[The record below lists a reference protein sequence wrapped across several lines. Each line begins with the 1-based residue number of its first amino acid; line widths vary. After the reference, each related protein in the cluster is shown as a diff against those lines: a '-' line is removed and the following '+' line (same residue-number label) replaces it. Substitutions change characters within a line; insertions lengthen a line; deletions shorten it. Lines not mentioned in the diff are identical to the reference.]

1 MLSVTLD
8 SDPRVR
14 IILGIIK
21 HSIILERN
29 FLVIIV
35 SILCAQWRWK
45 CDYLKSLLQ
54 SLCESFL
61 KLDSKTKGPRGGSSI
76 QCRGHQAV
84 RYMSYIPQGWFVLM
98 EKQWSRM
105 IVWDNL
111 IVWDFQVWSAT
122 TIYHRSPSCLLH
134 PFFYFWLK
142 KKVYFSCTE
151 EKTLWFYIPG

>member
-54 SLCESFL
+54 STCESFL

-76 QCRGHQAV
+76 QCWGHQAT
-84 RYMSYIPQGWFVLM
+84 RYISCKVCLYCLRNNDQGKIDWDNV
-98 EKQWSRM
+98 
-105 IVWDNL
+105 IVWDL
-111 IVWDFQVWSAT
+111 QVFCGTTSSTAHHAT
-122 TIYHRSPSCLLH
+122 YYIHSLTSGQKKSVLL
-134 PFFYFWLK
+134 FYWRENSGILYSWL
-142 KKVYFSCTE
+142 
-151 EKTLWFYIPG
+151 P

>member
-54 SLCESFL
+54 STC
-61 KLDSKTKGPRGGSSI
+61 D
-76 QCRGHQAV
+76 
-84 RYMSYIPQGWFVLM
+84 
-98 EKQWSRM
+98 
-105 IVWDNL
+105 
-111 IVWDFQVWSAT
+111 
-122 TIYHRSPSCLLH
+122 IYH
-134 PFFYFWLK
+134 
-142 KKVYFSCTE
+142 E
-151 EKTLWFYIPG
+151 DMFYILKS

>member
-1 MLSVTLD
+1 MSQLSVYNEDECVAT
-8 SDPRVR
+8 SKVFC
-14 IILGIIK
+14 K
-21 HSIILERN
+21 VH
-29 FLVIIV
+29 V
-35 SILCAQWRWK
+35 SL
-45 CDYLKSLLQ
+45 S
-54 SLCESFL
+54 L
-61 KLDSKTKGPRGGSSI
+61 KLDSKTKEPRGGSSI

-134 PFFYFWLK
+134 PFFYFWFK
-142 KKVYFSCTE
+142 KKKCTSLALKRKRCGFTFLVNLELIFDHNFLLPSTEKIYFMVVS
-151 EKTLWFYIPG
+151 GS